1 MLEFRGRFGIGFRK
15 TATKF
20 GLGREVVGCK
30 LAGYARLMSSLTIL
44 SLEKQSVQTGFDP
57 GVELA
62 TKVQPL
68 LRDIVIVPPS

>member
-1 MLEFRGRFGIGFRK
+1 
-15 TATKF
+15 
-20 GLGREVVGCK
+20 
-30 LAGYARLMSSLTIL
+30 MSSLTIL

-68 LRDIVIVPPS
+68 LRDIVIVPPSSPRRQDNDDNHRCEQRHRHFEKTIK